1 MIKINSS
8 NPFILFILQP
18 EALMV
23 NKLEQLKKMTTVVSD
38 TGDINSI
45 KKYEP
50 TDATTNPSLIFQASQ
65 EEQYQYLI
73 DEAVH
78 WGMHKSSNEHQ
89 MLHHIM
95 DKLFVNFG
103 IEILK
108 IVPGR
113 VSTEVDAR
121 LSFDVAGSIHKA
133 TTLVGLY
140 EAAGID
146 RSRVLIKLAST
157 WEGVQAAKV
166 LEKEGI
172 HCNMTLMFSLVQAIA
187 CAEAQATLISPFV
200 GRILDWYTAH
210 EKVESY
216 PPEKDPGVLSVT
228 EIYNYYKKFGYQTQV
243 MGASFRNVDEILHLA
258 GCDLLT
264 IAPKFLEVLSNDQGT
279 VTRMLNPNTAKG
291 LDIKKIELDE
301 KTFRYELNDNAMA
314 TEKLAEGIRKFA
326 ADTIKL
332 EKLVKERIAANSL
345 SK

>member
-1 MIKINSS
+1 MAS
-8 NPFILFILQP
+8 
-18 EALMV
+18 
-23 NKLEQLKKMTTVVSD
+23 KLDQLKQMTIVVSD

-50 TDATTNPSLIFQASQ
+50 TDATTNPSLIFQAAQ

-73 DEAVH
+73 DDAIRF
-78 WGMHKSSNEHQ
+78 GLQKTSNEETL
-89 MLHHIM
+89 LHFIM

-121 LSFDVAGSIHKA
+121 LSFDVAGSVLKA
-133 TTLVGLY
+133 VTLVGLY

-157 WEGVQAAKV
+157 WEGVQAAKI

-187 CAEAQATLISPFV
+187 CAEAKATLISPFV
-200 GRILDWYTAH
+200 GRILDWHLAH
-210 EKVESY
+210 DKVEGFA
-216 PPEKDPGVLSVT
+216 PEKDPGVVSVT
-228 EIYNYYKKFGYQTQV
+228 QIYNYYKKFGYKTQV
-243 MGASFRNVDEILHLA
+243 MGASFRNTDEILELA

-264 IAPKFLEVLSNDQGT
+264 IAPKLLENLSTT
-279 VTRMLNPNTAKG
+279 VGDVPRKLNPETAHHQ
-291 LDIKKIELDE
+291 DIKKIEVDE
-301 KTFRYELNDNAMA
+301 KVFRFLLNEDAMA

-332 EKLVKERIAANSL
+332 EQYVKNRIQQNNTG
-345 SK
+345 KK